1 MAGKVKGW
9 VWIVLAIVVIGVLA
23 VITMAGVGVYF
34 FSRHIETRTAS
45 ASSAAREFEQ
55 VTTRFTG
62 QKPLIELD
70 DRGRYLRS
78 NTDRPQTRTGSFPN
92 QLEVLAF
99 DPEHD
104 RIVHVKIPFWLLRM
118 KTRGSTIDFN
128 GSKMDLDDL
137 KLTVED
143 LERFGPT
150 LIVDHRSPG
159 GDRVLVWSQQGS

>member
-1 MAGKVKGW
+1 MAGKVKAW
-9 VWIVLAIVVIGVLA
+9 VWIVVAVVVIGILA
-23 VITMAGVGVYF
+23 VVTMAGVGVYF

-45 ASSAAREFEQ
+45 ASNAARDFAQ
-55 VTTRFTG
+55 VTSRFTG

-70 DRGRYLRS
+70 DHGRYLRS
-78 NTDRPQTRTGSFPN
+78 NTDRPPSPNGTFAN
-92 QLEVLAF
+92 QLEVMAF

-118 KTRGSTIDFN
+118 KMRGSTIDFN

-150 LIVDHRSPG
+150 LIVDHRSPS
-159 GDRVLVWSQQGS
+159 GDRVLVWSQTGG